1 MANPRFN
8 WQTIGT
14 CLLTPSWH
22 ITDSGKF
29 GGSCV
34 GLAFWAMLTEFIRR
48 WAREY
53 DRYIIADATEQ
64 LMKEREKYPE
74 EFSRNGFSGAFPI
87 QQERSAARAP
97 TSLMG
102 RAIGSIFNPSFEP
115 RQQSMRLRPTLVQQI
130 VRSIL
135 YAIQF
140 TSAYLIMLVIMSFN
154 AYIFISVI
162 LGAMIGHFIASWDTL
177 GALPYDATGHCATG
191 GCAGEAPCGSPGSQ
205 LTVNECNRGPTK
217 LPEAVPVTPAA
228 SGLPME
234 GEAAAINT
242 RATAAMDD
250 CCCAPRSSIG

>member
-1 MANPRFN
+1 M
-8 WQTIGT
+8 
-14 CLLTPSWH
+14 
-22 ITDSGKF
+22 
-29 GGSCV
+29 

-87 QQERSAARAP
+87 QQERRATSAP
-97 TSLMG
+97 TSLMSRTFG
-102 RAIGSIFNPSFEP
+102 TIFNPSFEP
-115 RQQSMRLRPTLVQQI
+115 RSQSIRLRPTLIQQI

-140 TSAYLIMLVIMSFN
+140 TSAYLIMLAIMSFN

-177 GALPYDATGHCATG
+177 GALPYDATGHCATA
-191 GCAGEAPCGSPGSQ
+191 GCTGEAPCGSPGSQ
-205 LTVNECNRGPTK
+205 LTINEYNRGPTK
-217 LPEAVPVTPAA
+217 LPEAAPVTPAA
-228 SGLPME
+228 SGLPVE

-242 RATAAMDD
+242 RSAAATDD
-250 CCCAPRSSIG
+250 CCCAPRPTID